1 MKLSDLV
8 DFSKWEDMSLKFE
21 MQIPAEN
28 PWYSGV
34 PLQVIITSPKQITL
48 STAGWD
54 FFNGDADKQAPRA
67 LYRPWRTATGGV
79 YHTDGKWVTVTIP
92 FNTFSYNYEETA
104 TANPITGPES
114 FGGITL
120 CLTGGT
126 IDADQPAP
134 IVRIDNIRAVKNL

>member
-1 MKLSDLV
+1 
-8 DFSKWEDMSLKFE
+8 
-21 MQIPAEN
+21 
-28 PWYSGV
+28 
-34 PLQVIITSPKQITL
+34 
-48 STAGWD
+48 
-54 FFNGDADKQAPRA
+54 
-67 LYRPWRTATGGV
+67 GV